1 MGSLIEQMLADI
13 NAVGYQ
19 KAEAGK
25 KLLMARRHVDDLTRE
40 AEREYNEKF
49 GVEEKRTLFNELMK
63 KEAEMA
69 TKVNSKIAL
78 PLGALIDEYVAQ
90 NNLEKND
97 VNCKCGVRISAIRFG
112 KPVICYNFK
121 VKAKNSYD
129 VFDFTR
135 DENQVRFADGNG
147 IHSHINYRPY
157 SEYNGDEALYVVKD
171 PRNIIF
177 KVNYKELDLLR
188 QNKPKIFKAMVAVL
202 DRQLAETSE
211 RK

>member
-13 NAVGYQ
+13 NAVGNK

-25 KLLMARRHVDDLTRE
+25 NLLVARRQVDALTRE

-49 GVEEKRTLFNELMK
+49 GVEEKRTLFKDLME
-63 KEAEMA
+63 KEAELA
-69 TKVNSKIAL
+69 SKVNSKIAL
-78 PLGALIDEYVAQ
+78 PVGALIDEYVAQ
-90 NNLEKND
+90 NNLEKTD
-97 VNCKCGVRISAIRFG
+97 VNCKCDVRIYAIKFG
-112 KPVICYNFK
+112 KPIISYNFK
-121 VKAKNSYD
+121 VKAKNNCS
-129 VFDFTR
+129 VLDFIR
-135 DENQVRFADGNG
+135 DENQVRFADGKG
-147 IHSHINYRPY
+147 FHSHINYRPY
-157 SEYNGDEALYVVKD
+157 SEYNGDTGIYVVKD

-188 QNKPKIFKAMVAVL
+188 QNQPKIYKAMVAVL